1 MCLCVGPTESESKI
15 RVDDDDD
22 GGWGRR
28 GCKIYYIIV
37 FKIKFIIYVY
47 IKIIFSQT
55 GE

>member
-1 MCLCVGPTESESKI
+1 MRLCVHPTESESKI

-22 GGWGRR
+22 GGWG

-47 IKIIFSQT
+47 IKVFAQA